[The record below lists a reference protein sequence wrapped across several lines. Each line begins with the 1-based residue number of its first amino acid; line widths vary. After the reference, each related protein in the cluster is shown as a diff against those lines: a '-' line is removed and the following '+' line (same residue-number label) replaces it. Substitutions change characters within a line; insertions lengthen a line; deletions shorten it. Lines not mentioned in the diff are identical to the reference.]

1 MSQKMLAAVLHKKEE
16 LRLEEVPIPEISE
29 DEVIIRVKKC
39 GICGTDPHIFK
50 GHFPAP
56 FPLIMG
62 HEFSGEIVNVGKQV
76 KSVAIEA
83 KVTADINISCNHCYF
98 CRVGQKLL
106 CESIKQI
113 GVHVD
118 GAFAE
123 YVKVPQ
129 GNIYT
134 LPDEMDW
141 EKAAYI
147 EPLACAIHG
156 LERARMTIGSSVAI
170 IGAGPMGLALG
181 KLAKLNGAAQV
192 ILTELNQSRIE
203 KAKAIGVDHVIH
215 AGQENPIEAVKELT
229 EGRGADFVFEAV
241 GSSYTYRQAFE
252 MVRRGGTLIAYGA
265 APADAAIDIKP
276 FDIFSKELTI
286 VGSYAGSYGTWQQA
300 IQLIKNGLFNPHEII
315 TKTIAL
321 EQIIEGINEA
331 LYNKDVI
338 KIMVGI

>member
-16 LRLEEVPIPEISE
+16 LSLEEVPIPEISE

-50 GHFPAP
+50 GNFPAP

-76 KSVAIEA
+76 KSVAIGA
-83 KVTADINISCNHCYF
+83 KVTVDINISCNHCYF

-203 KAKAIGVDHVIH
+203 KAKAIGADHVIH

-229 EGRGADFVFEAV
+229 EGRGAHFVFEAV

-300 IQLIKNGLFNPHEII
+300 IELIKNGLFNPHEII

>member
-1 MSQKMLAAVLHKKEE
+1 
-16 LRLEEVPIPEISE
+16 
-29 DEVIIRVKKC
+29 
-39 GICGTDPHIFK
+39 
-50 GHFPAP
+50 
-56 FPLIMG
+56 
-62 HEFSGEIVNVGKQV
+62 
-76 KSVAIEA
+76 
-83 KVTADINISCNHCYF
+83 
-98 CRVGQKLL
+98 
-106 CESIKQI
+106 
-113 GVHVD
+113 
-118 GAFAE
+118 
-123 YVKVPQ
+123 
-129 GNIYT
+129 
-134 LPDEMDW
+134 MDW

-156 LERARMTIGSSVAI
+156 LEQARITIGSSVAI

-181 KLAKLNGAAQV
+181 KLAKLNGAAKV

-252 MVRRGGTLIAYGA
+252 MVRRGGTLIAYGV

-286 VGSYAGSYGTWQQA
+286 HGSYAGSYGTWQQA
-300 IQLIKNGLFNPHEII
+300 IQLINNGLFNPHEII

>member
-1 MSQKMLAAVLHKKEE
+1 MLAAVLHKREE
-16 LRLEEVPIPEISE
+16 LSLEEVPIPEISE
-29 DEVIIRVKKC
+29 DEVLIRVKMC

-56 FPLIMG
+56 LPLIMG
-62 HEFSGEIVNVGKQV
+62 HEFSGEVVDMGKNV
-76 KSVAIEA
+76 KSIAIGA
-83 KVTADINISCNHCYF
+83 KVTADINLSCDNCYF

-106 CESIKQI
+106 CHAIKQI
-113 GVHVD
+113 GVHVN

-129 GNIYT
+129 GNVYT

-156 LERARMTIGSSVAI
+156 LERAKITLGSSVAI
-170 IGAGPMGLALG
+170 VGAGPMGLALG
-181 KLAKLNGAAQV
+181 KLAKLNGAGQV
-192 ILTELNQSRIE
+192 IVTELNQSRIQ
-203 KAKAIGVDHVIH
+203 KAKTLGIDHVIN
-215 AGQENPIEAVKELT
+215 ASQENAIEAVKELT

-241 GSSYTYRQAFE
+241 GSSYTYKQAFE

-265 APADAAIDIKP
+265 APSDSVIDIKP

-300 IQLIKNGLFNPHEII
+300 IELIKNERFNPQDII
-315 TKTIAL
+315 TKTILL
-321 EQIIEGINEA
+321 EHIIEGINEA